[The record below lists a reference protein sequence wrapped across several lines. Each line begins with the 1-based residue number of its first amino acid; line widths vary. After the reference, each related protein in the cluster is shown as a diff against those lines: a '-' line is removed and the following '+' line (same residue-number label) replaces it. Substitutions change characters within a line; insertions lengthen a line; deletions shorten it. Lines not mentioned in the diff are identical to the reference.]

1 MRLDNH
7 VSEITPIGHS
17 SLIERVTVI
26 VTRSPPIPNPHGKRH
41 TIE

>member
-7 VSEITPIGHS
+7 VSEITPIGHLF
-17 SLIERVTVI
+17 LIERVTAI
-26 VTRSPPIPNPHGKRH
+26 VTRRPPIPNPHGKRH